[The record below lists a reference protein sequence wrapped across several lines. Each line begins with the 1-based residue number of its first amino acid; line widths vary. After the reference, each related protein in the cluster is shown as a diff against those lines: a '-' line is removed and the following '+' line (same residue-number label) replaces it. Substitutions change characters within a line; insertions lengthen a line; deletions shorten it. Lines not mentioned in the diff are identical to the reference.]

1 MTDALIAISSS
12 FSLSIV
18 AKATVVLMAG
28 LLVHRLTPK
37 FSAAARHLSLLSVFG
52 ALLVLPAASIVL
64 PRVQVVMP
72 KGVDSRPHA
81 VATRESDWEQAV
93 SPSTS
98 VTASVGAIGEPWSWA
113 HGLPVVWLTGAAI
126 FLTPVAVGWW
136 QLRRIRKSGRPW
148 PQGQRLVTR
157 TATQLG
163 VRRDIRVLRHDSF
176 SGPLT
181 CGLWRPLILFP
192 IDVLQWDE
200 RALRQAIVHELEHVR
215 RGDWLTQCIARTV
228 CALYWFHP
236 LVWIAWRQLG
246 LEAERASDD
255 AVLNQDNAAEYAALL
270 VSVAERELAQAR
282 HLASA
287 MAGRGELSVRVSSV
301 LDHERRRGRIGRA
314 RALVTMVSVSCL
326 TATVSPIA
334 SPVTVVAAA
343 QNRVPSTR
351 TPQPVSASRQLE
363 SEVALMA
370 INKSADNKEG
380 ALGPDTSSAGTILD
394 IRTPLGDLTA
404 RADAEGRATDLPLYP
419 GAQVL
424 RDEPK
429 RDNGLVDIA
438 TPLFTLRVAAA
449 TFETSDPPA
458 SVLAFYRTGMRAFGD
473 VVECQGRVEFRGK
486 ANSGRAVCKG
496 TSNPQE
502 IQLAVGTKD
511 AHRMVTVKPRVAG
524 SEFAL
529 VYVDARQ
536 GQ

>member
-1 MTDALIAISSS
+1 MDALIAISSS
-12 FSLSIV
+12 FALSIV

-28 LLVHRLTPK
+28 LLVHSLTPR
-37 FSAAARHLSLLSVFG
+37 FSAAVRHVSLFSVFG
-52 ALLVLPAASIVL
+52 ALIVLPVASIVL
-64 PRVQVVMP
+64 PRVQVVIP
-72 KGVDSRPHA
+72 KGVEFRPHA
-81 VATRESDWEQAV
+81 VGESHSDQAV

-98 VTASVGAIGEPWSWA
+98 VTALVGATGERWSWA
-113 HGLPVVWLTGAAI
+113 HGLPIVWLTGVAI
-126 FLTPVAVGWW
+126 FLTPVAVGWL
-136 QLRRIRKSGRPW
+136 QLRRIRSSGHPW
-148 PQGQRLVTR
+148 PEGQGLVTR

-163 VRRDIRVLRHDSF
+163 VRQDIRVLRHESV

-192 IDVLQWDE
+192 IDVLPWDE

-215 RGDWLTQCIARTV
+215 RRDWLTQCIARTV

-236 LVWIAWRQLG
+236 LVWIAARQLS

-255 AVLNQDNAAEYAALL
+255 AVLKEHNAAEYAALL
-270 VSVAERELAQAR
+270 VSVAERERAQAR

-314 RALVTMVSVSCL
+314 RAFATMVSVSFL
-326 TATVSPIA
+326 TTMVSPVA

-343 QNRVPSTR
+343 HRVPSTR
-351 TPQPVSASRQLE
+351 PQQPVPASRLLE
-363 SEVALMA
+363 SDVASMEV
-370 INKSADNKEG
+370 NKSADNEK
-380 ALGPDTSSAGTILD
+380 ALGPDRSSGTNLV
-394 IRTPLGDLTA
+394 IRTPLGSMTA

-419 GAQVL
+419 GAHVL

-429 RDNGLVDIA
+429 RDNGVVDFA
-438 TPLFTLRVAAA
+438 TPLFTLKVAAA

-458 SVLAFYRTGMRAFGD
+458 SVAAFYRTAMSAFGD

-486 ANSGRAVCKG
+486 ASSRHAVCRESP
-496 TSNPQE
+496 TAQE

-511 AHRMVTVKPRVAG
+511 VHRLVAVRPRVAG

-529 VYVDARQ
+529 VYVNSRQ